1 MCLFPGK
8 KYNNHMPQYFA
19 DIKETEFFLMD
30 AEAHH
35 AAAVARHK
43 EGDQI
48 RVFDGTGRQYMG
60 RIDRIQKKFVR
71 GTLLTPCRVRRTEL
85 ELELCFAPNS
95 RTGLEDVLDKCTQL
109 GVASFRPVMTEHSEY
124 DVLKKWDGKN
134 DRWNQIMIA
143 ACKQCDTPFVP
154 TILPPVKFTEALGQ
168 NVPSLIAY
176 EAEETHTLAWGLEQ
190 LGRPKRL
197 RVYVGPAGDWT
208 DEEVS
213 LARAHQVLPV
223 TLGVNI
229 LRAETACIAV
239 AAKLL

>member
-1 MCLFPGK
+1 
-8 KYNNHMPQYFA
+8 MPQYFA

-35 AAAVARHK
+35 VSAVARHK
-43 EGDQI
+43 EGDEI

-71 GTLLTPCRVRRTEL
+71 GTLLKPCAVRRVPL

-95 RTGLEDVLDKCTQL
+95 RVGLEDVLDKGTQL
-109 GVASFRPVMTEHSEY
+109 GVAAFRPILTDRSEY
-124 DVLKKWDGKN
+124 DILKKWDNKN
-134 DRWNQIMIA
+134 DRWRQIMIS
-143 ACKQCDTPFVP
+143 ACKQCDTPFTP
-154 TILPPVKFTEALGQ
+154 AILPPLKFTQAVAQ
-168 NVPSLIAY
+168 QDHPSLIAY
-176 EAEETHTLAWGLEQ
+176 EAEETHTLAWGLEK
-190 LGRPKRL
+190 LGSPTAL
-197 RVYVGPAGDWT
+197 RVYVGPAGGWT
-208 DEEVS
+208 DEEIVIAS
-213 LARAHQVLPV
+213 QYNVLPV